1 MINEDTQIELKSI
14 ATRLN
19 YTGLRIFIAPDKKV
33 TEQMVAEDL
42 LFLLK
47 EIENPTNA
55 TTHLFSTK
63 GK

>member
-1 MINEDTQIELKSI
+1 MINENTKIELEAISK
-14 ATRLN
+14 RLN
-19 YTGLRIFIAPDKKV
+19 YTGLRIFVAPDKKV